1 MHQRTLAAFRELGE
15 MTPGSCWLGAL
26 TALASFPAIASVS
39 AEVLGKPSTST
50 ETHHT
55 ARSTSY
61 SSPPPVL
68 GTLKNAD
75 SQASPAFPWEM

>member
-39 AEVLGKPSTST
+39 AEVLRKTQHLHRDTPYCKIHFLQQPSSHFGDF
-50 ETHHT
+50 EKC
-55 ARSTSY
+55 R
-61 SSPPPVL
+61 
-68 GTLKNAD
+68 
-75 SQASPAFPWEM
+75 FPG